1 MVSASCHHCCMQ
13 SLLQGGSFDL
23 PSNTNACTAAD
34 SLHTMVVSIAS
45 HSADDSLSGI
55 PDSLLQETSRAVQQL
70 FIITDS
76 VFITTGVTA
85 GLLA

>member
-1 MVSASCHHCCMQ
+1 MQ

-23 PSNTNACTAAD
+23 LSNTNACTAAD

-45 HSADDSLSGI
+45 HSADSLSGI